1 MSDNEIRVA
10 LVGVGG
16 WGSNI
21 LRTITRIDSARLT
34 HICDTN
40 PARLRTLAALH
51 PGVSM
56 VDDHSALVNNPEIDA
71 VLIATPAPT
80 HARIAEDFFSAGKG
94 VFVEKPLTLSLEDAQ
109 RLERLS
115 REKPDRPLMVGHL
128 LIYHPATA
136 MIKNI
141 IGGGELGEI
150 YYIYTKRLNLGVV
163 REDENVLWSLA
174 PHDISILIHLMGEAP
189 EAVSA
194 HGGAFLNRKVEDIAF
209 MTLFF
214 SGGRMGEVHVS
225 WLDPNKERKTVV
237 VGSRKMLVFD
247 DMEATEKIRIY
258 DKGAQVNATADFARS
273 ISIRHGDIHIPL
285 VSTQEPLMVEI
296 RRFVEC
302 VRDKKR
308 PDSDARQGLEV
319 VQVLTAAGESM
330 RDGGRLVRLKP

>member
-1 MSDNEIRVA
+1 MSEKIVRAA

-21 LRTITRIDSARLT
+21 LRAVTRLDSARMT

-40 PARLRTLAALH
+40 PERIRTLAAQH
-51 PGVSM
+51 PGVSFC
-56 VDDHSALVNNPEIDA
+56 DDHMALVDNPDIDA

-80 HARIAEDFFSAGKG
+80 HAQIAEAFFRAGKA
-94 VFVEKPLTLSLEDAQ
+94 VFVEKPLTLSLGDAE

-115 REKPDRPLMVGHL
+115 VESPDRPLMVGHL
-128 LIYHPATA
+128 LIYHPATS
-136 MIKNI
+136 MIKDI
-141 IGGGELGEI
+141 IDAGGLGNI

-174 PHDISILIHLMGEAP
+174 PHDISILIHLMGSPP

-194 HGGAFLNRKVEDIAF
+194 HGGAYLNRKVEDIAF

-214 SGGRMGEVHVS
+214 SDGRMGEVHVS

-237 VGSRKMLVFD
+237 VGSQKMLVFD

-285 VSTQEPLMVEI
+285 VPPQEPLIVEM
-296 RRFVEC
+296 RRFIEC

-308 PDSDARQGLEV
+308 PPSDARQGLEV
-319 VQVLTAAGESM
+319 VSVLTAADQSM
-330 RDGGRLVRLKP
+330 REGGTVVRLK